1 MRSADSFVLDV
12 VTDGAQQTTAIAKST
27 EEAKEQSSYR
37 CLAIRTRDSDDREL
51 SGGMTM
57 QGRAQEAQ
65 HFRRGRDDDVGH
77 TFL

>member
-1 MRSADSFVLDV
+1 MRSTDSFVLDV
-12 VTDGAQQTTAIAKST
+12 VTDCTQQTTAIAKST
-27 EEAKEQSSYR
+27 EEAKEQSSYS